1 MKGIGRKNQMLSNRV
16 ERRVLLAFFLLTL
29 VPLTVL
35 GYVGVREIE
44 RQALQR
50 AQAQLDVMTAIYA
63 DELLDR
69 LRTLE
74 IELRIMLDMNP
85 DVGSWATQLPQVLD
99 VHVSAAAMDSR
110 RVSAISFDSGAFWLG
125 IPVDQR
131 RVWFRLDLER
141 VRRDLGESQYGAHTC
156 VYAGDVEYRCGFENV
171 ADADVLVATARLGLE
186 ESYEVDFTLNV
197 QSVQKRDVALS
208 SPRLLAVVV
217 PLSIALI
224 CLIST
229 LVAMRFVRHWLKPL
243 SALQAATRK
252 IEIGDYSH
260 RVKVESRD
268 EFESLAHSFNQM
280 TERLEDSFHTMTTL
294 AEIDRM
300 ILSASEPDA
309 IVATILSSCGVEVG
323 AVLWRRHEDGAYWSY
338 SLVDEELVTRE
349 LPQIAEFEGSISD
362 IDELLNALRDAGETF
377 DHWLPL
383 YIEKQLSGVFIIK
396 TGTKTL
402 APDLLKRLSDL
413 GDRLSVAITNI
424 DRAVE
429 LYRQAHFD
437 PLTSL
442 INRYA
447 FEDRLSHALLQA
459 QRDDT
464 RGALLFIDLDR
475 FKQVNDTEGHKA
487 GDKLLLKIAGRLYDC
502 LRSSDTLARL
512 GGDEFA
518 IIVHRFEDESEI
530 ATLCKRL
537 IAEIGKPVLVDR
549 IEHSVNA
556 SIGVSVFPGEGTS
569 VEKLLMRADA
579 AMYRA
584 KEMGGGTFAFYDQ
597 QLNEATRQRVKLE
610 SALRKALREDQ
621 LEVYYQPKM
630 HLASGVIDS
639 CEALLRWNHAELG
652 FVGPNRFIPIAEE
665 TGLIHEIGPMV
676 LRTAVLAIEHL
687 KNKGI
692 EVRRIAV
699 NASTK
704 EILAGDYARR
714 FLDTLS
720 THGGNPARF
729 EVEVTE
735 SLFIHDTPLVADEL
749 NALREAGVVIA
760 LDDFGTGFS
769 SLNLLRHLP
778 LDIIKIDRSFVVA
791 IGDSKT
797 SRELTKNIIQIA
809 RALDKVVVAEGAETR
824 QQIELL
830 REYGCDFIQGY
841 GVSKALPLDA
851 YVEFIIGYRKAREKR
866 TARHAEA

>member
-131 RVWFRLDLER
+131 QVWFRLDLER

-186 ESYEVDFTLNV
+186 ESYQVDFTLNV

-518 IIVHRFEDESEI
+518 IIVHRFQDESEI